1 MEGEGALFDVDTARA
16 LAVISIGAFAI
27 PLGCRRISLPAA
39 VGEILYGVVVGP
51 YVLGWVTPTDFI
63 HLGAHLGFFMLMFI
77 AGLELDFRRIERVG
91 RPALVRGASI
101 AMMVM
106 LGGFTVAYGFGWPWF
121 TGMVMSAVSIGVP
134 IALLQETGL
143 GRKPLGQDLLL
154 VGSVGEFFS
163 ILLATG
169 VNAFASSGGW
179 NLHFLRE
186 LAGLVAV
193 FALAYLVL
201 VILRTWVWWQS
212 EAFARVVESHDPSE
226 VGVRAGLA
234 LMFVFVCVTTY
245 LGIDPILGAFLAGAL
260 FSFVFRARGPL
271 ELKFMSLGNGFFV
284 PFFFIS
290 VGLDFNLPKAL
301 EGDFWLV
308 LKMLISLFVVRVVAF
323 LFVGSDEQTPAEGV
337 VGALLLSAPLTLLV
351 VVANLGLHL
360 GFIDRSFHATV
371 ILLAVLSA
379 VFYPYLFKQ
388 VLRRVESPPPAA

>member
-1 MEGEGALFDVDTARA
+1 MEGEGALFDTTTAKA

-27 PLGCRRISLPAA
+27 PLGCRRIRLPAA

-51 YVLGWVTPTDFI
+51 YLLGWVQPTDFI
-63 HLGAHLGFFMLMFI
+63 HLAAHLGFFMLMFI

-91 RPALVRGASI
+91 RPALARGASI
-101 AMMVM
+101 AGLVMV
-106 LGGFTVAYGFGWPWF
+106 GGFTLAYAFGWPWF
-121 TGMVMSAVSIGVP
+121 TGMVLSAVSIGVP

-154 VGSVGEFFS
+154 VGSIGEFFS

-169 VNAFASSGGW
+169 VNAFATSGGW
-179 NLHFLRE
+179 NLEFLRE
-186 LAGLVAV
+186 LGGLVAV

-201 VILRTWVWWQS
+201 VVLRTWVWWQS
-212 EAFARVVESHDPSE
+212 EAFARIVESHDPSE

-308 LKMLISLFVVRVVAF
+308 VKMLLSLFVVRAVAF
-323 LFVGSDEQTPAEGV
+323 LFVGSDEQTPLEGV
-337 VGALLLSAPLTLLV
+337 IGALLLSAPLTLLV
-351 VVANLGLHL
+351 VVANLGLNL

-379 VFYPYLFKQ
+379 VCYPFLFKL
-388 VLRRVESPPPAA
+388 VLRRAEGPSPAG